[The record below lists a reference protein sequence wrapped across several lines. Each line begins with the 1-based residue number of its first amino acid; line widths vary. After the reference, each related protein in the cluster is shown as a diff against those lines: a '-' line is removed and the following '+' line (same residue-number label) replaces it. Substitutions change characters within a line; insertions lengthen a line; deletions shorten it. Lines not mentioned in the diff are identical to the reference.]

1 MGLLWCLA
9 GSDRYCV
16 KLNHDLCSNWIG
28 TINFKLNF
36 VRYLWKF
43 YLFENL
49 SYNKIL
55 IICHRHLYFDLYN
68 TGFLTSPFCIPGARF
83 ELRDRSECKQAASH
97 EKLINKLFIM
107 IYILQKEVVDIK
119 YLQWRAKKAT
129 VLLSCPFRAVFA
141 DVTVVMPS
149 TDVRTLLR
157 TTWRKRN
164 GGNEPKV

>member
-119 YLQWRAKKAT
+119 YLHEELKKQPCFWAVRS
-129 VLLSCPFRAVFA
+129 VLS
-141 DVTVVMPS
+141 S
-149 TDVRTLLR
+149 Q
-157 TTWRKRN
+157 TWRWSCRPQTF
-164 GGNEPKV
+164 GRC